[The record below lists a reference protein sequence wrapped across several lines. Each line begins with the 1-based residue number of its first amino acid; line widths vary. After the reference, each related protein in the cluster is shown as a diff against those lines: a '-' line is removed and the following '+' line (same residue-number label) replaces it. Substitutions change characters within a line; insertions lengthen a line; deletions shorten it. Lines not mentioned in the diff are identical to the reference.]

1 MTTAVDM
8 REQRGV
14 GNGAALARAH
24 RRMGLLLAGLVAGMV
39 ALSFAAV
46 PLYRLFCQTTGYNGT
61 TQRTATPASEVLAR
75 TVTVRFDGN
84 VAPGLAWKFEPV
96 ERQQTVHIGE
106 TSLAFFRAT
115 NVSDRPLTGTAVF
128 NVLPEAVG
136 IHFNKLECFCFK
148 EQTLAPGE
156 SIDMPVS
163 YFIDPAYARDADLAG
178 AELVTLSYTFY
189 PATVAK
195 AAGAE
200 ANAGVGDGARGRD
213 AGKGS

>member
-1 MTTAVDM
+1 MQQA
-8 REQRGV
+8 QPG
-14 GNGAALARAH
+14 GAIGADALARAH

-61 TQRTATPASEVLAR
+61 TQRASAPAAEVLSR
-75 TVTVRFDGN
+75 LVTVRFDAN

-96 ERQQTVHIGE
+96 QRTQTVRVGE
-106 TSLAFFRAT
+106 TTLAFFRAT
-115 NVSDRPLTGTAVF
+115 NASDRPLTGTSVF

-156 SIDMPVS
+156 SIEMPVS
-163 YFIDPAYARDADLAG
+163 YFLDPALARDPDLARIDF
-178 AELVTLSYTFY
+178 VTLSYTFY
-189 PATVAK
+189 PVAK
-195 AAGAE
+195 AAA
-200 ANAGVGDGARGRD
+200 APPAP
-213 AGKGS
+213 GKGS